1 MAAINLFTAEQQQ
14 QIIQAI
20 RSAELETS
28 GEIRVHIE
36 LLCPEPDVIDRA
48 VQVFRQLGMEQTAQR
63 NGVLFYL
70 ATDDRKFAVLGD
82 EGIDKVVPKDFW
94 ETTKNIMRD
103 NFRQGRFTDGFC
115 LGIERAGQ
123 QLQQY
128 FPRLENDSNELSD
141 EISH

>member
-1 MAAINLFTAEQQQ
+1 MSAINLFTEEEQQ

-20 RSAELETS
+20 RSAEMETS

-36 LLCPEPDVIDRA
+36 LLCPEPNVIDRA

-82 EGIDKVVPKDFW
+82 EGINKVVPTDFW
-94 ETTKNIMRD
+94 ETTKNVMRD
-103 NFRQGRFTDGFC
+103 HFRQNQFTDGFC
-115 LGIERAGQ
+115 RGIERAGQ
-123 QLQQY
+123 QLRQY

>member
-1 MAAINLFTAEQQQ
+1 MSAINLFTSEEQQ

-28 GEIRVHIE
+28 GEIRVHLE
-36 LLCPEPDVIDRA
+36 LHCPTPDVIERA
-48 VQVFRQLGMEQTAQR
+48 VQVFRQLSMDQTAQR

-70 ATDDRKFAVLGD
+70 ATEDHKFAVLGD
-82 EGIDKVVPKDFW
+82 EGINKVVPNDFW
-94 ETTKNIMRD
+94 VTTKDIMRE
-103 NFRQGRFTDGFC
+103 NFRAGRFTQGFC

-123 QLQQY
+123 QLRQY
-128 FPRLENDSNELSD
+128 FPRLDNDSNELSD

>member
-1 MAAINLFTAEQQQ
+1 MSAINLFTAEEQQ

-20 RSAELETS
+20 RAAEMETS
-28 GEIRVHIE
+28 GEVRVHLE
-36 LLCPEPDVIDRA
+36 LLCPEPNVMDRA

-70 ATDDRKFAVLGD
+70 ATDDRKFAILGD

-123 QLQQY
+123 QLRQY

>member
-1 MAAINLFTAEQQQ
+1 MSAINLFTAEEQQ

-20 RSAELETS
+20 RSAEQETS
-28 GEIRVHIE
+28 GEIRVHLE
-36 LLCPEPDVIDRA
+36 LRCPTPDVIERA
-48 VQVFRQLGMEQTAQR
+48 VQVFRQLNMEQTAQR

-70 ATDDRKFAVLGD
+70 ATDDHKFAVLGD
-82 EGIDKVVPKDFW
+82 QGIDRVVPNDFW

-123 QLQQY
+123 QLRQY

>member
-1 MAAINLFTAEQQQ
+1 MSAINLFTPEEQQ

-36 LLCPEPDVIDRA
+36 LLCPVPDVMDRA
-48 VQVFRQLGMEQTAQR
+48 VQVFRQLNMDQTAQR

-82 EGIDKVVPKDFW
+82 EGIDKVVPADFW
-94 ETTKNIMRD
+94 ETTKEVMRE
-103 NFRQGRFTDGFC
+103 NFRAGRFTQGFC

-123 QLQQY
+123 QLRQY
-128 FPRLENDSNELSD
+128 FPRLNNDSNELSD

>member
-1 MAAINLFTAEQQQ
+1 MNLFTPEEQQ

-36 LLCPEPDVIDRA
+36 LLCPVPDVMDRA
-48 VQVFRQLGMEQTAQR
+48 VQVFRQLNMDQTAQR

-82 EGIDKVVPKDFW
+82 EGIDKVVPADFW
-94 ETTKNIMRD
+94 ETTKEVMRE
-103 NFRQGRFTDGFC
+103 NFRAGRFTQGFC

-123 QLQQY
+123 QLRQY
-128 FPRLENDSNELSD
+128 FPRLNNDSNELSD

>member
-1 MAAINLFTAEQQQ
+1 MSAINLFTAEEQQ

-28 GEIRVHIE
+28 GEIRVHLE
-36 LLCPEPDVIDRA
+36 QHCPTPNVMDRA

-82 EGIDKVVPKDFW
+82 EGINRVVPADFW
-94 ETTKNIMRD
+94 ETTKDIMRE
-103 NFRQGRFTDGFC
+103 NFRQRQFTTGFC
-115 LGIERAGQ
+115 QGIERAGQ
-123 QLQQY
+123 QLRQF
-128 FPRLENDSNELSD
+128 FPRLEDDSNELSD

>member
-1 MAAINLFTAEQQQ
+1 MSAINLFTAEEQQE
-14 QIIQAI
+14 IIQAI

-36 LLCPEPDVIDRA
+36 LLCPTPDVIERA
-48 VQVFRQLGMEQTAQR
+48 VQVFRQLNMDQTAQR

-82 EGIDKVVPKDFW
+82 EGIDRVVPKDFW
-94 ETTKNIMRD
+94 ETTKEVMRE
-103 NFRQGRFTDGFC
+103 NFRNGRFTTGFC

-123 QLQQY
+123 QLRQY
-128 FPRLENDSNELSD
+128 FPRLDDDTNELSD

>member
-1 MAAINLFTAEQQQ
+1 MSAITLFTAEEQQ

-28 GEIRVHIE
+28 GEIRVHVE
-36 LLCPEPDVIDRA
+36 LLCPTPEVLDRA
-48 VQVFRQLGMEQTAQR
+48 VQVFRQLNMEKTAQR

-70 ATDDRKFAVLGD
+70 ATDDHKFAVLGD
-82 EGIDKVVPKDFW
+82 EGIDRVVPKDFW

-103 NFRQGRFTDGFC
+103 KFRQGRFTDGFR

-123 QLQQY
+123 QLRQY